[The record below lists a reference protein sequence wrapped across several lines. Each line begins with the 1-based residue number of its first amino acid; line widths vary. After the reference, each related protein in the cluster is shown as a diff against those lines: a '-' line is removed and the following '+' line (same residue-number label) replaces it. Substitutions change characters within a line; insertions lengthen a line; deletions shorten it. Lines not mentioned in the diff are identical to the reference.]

1 MIDEEMEEEHLTWKN
16 RPIDKEKIREQEQET
31 QTPACCGC
39 LCLGNQECGHDCF
52 DEEKLCTLQ
61 PNMLCPCCNEVKEYE
76 HKKGV

>member
-1 MIDEEMEEEHLTWKN
+1 MIDEEMIEEHLN
-16 RPIDKEKIREQEQET
+16 KEKTRERT

-39 LCLGNQECGHDCF
+39 LCLGNQECGHDCV

-76 HKKGV
+76 RKKGV